1 MDQARRSTQ
10 ILVFSQPGILRS
22 GSVSVTISSGLILFR
37 PGSFPV
43 RFSPTMRSE
52 FDVREKEIRF
62 LHSILPI
69 ARQALETAPPIPTL
83 GRNLIGSP
91 TRPLYRQGIN
101 SDFAGWPKSLL
112 SAL

>member
-1 MDQARRSTQ
+1 
-10 ILVFSQPGILRS
+10 
-22 GSVSVTISSGLILFR
+22 
-37 PGSFPV
+37 
-43 RFSPTMRSE
+43 MRSK

-69 ARQALETAPPIPTL
+69 ARLALETAPPIPTL